1 MSLLLRADIALIV
14 VFVLGATL
22 TGLVC
27 RALLERNA
35 EHETRAQA
43 ELMMDSAFVAR
54 DYTSSEVAP
63 LQQAALNPTNLRDR
77 ATDWQADIIQRFRNK
92 PGEHEITGERDT
104 PMGRS
109 LYRVGSRP
117 AAIPRGG
124 PPIIAAVTAF

>member
-63 LQQAALNPTNLRDR
+63 LQQAALNPTNLRTAPPTGRPTSSNASATSQASTRSPASATLPWAARSIELEADR
-77 ATDWQADIIQRFRNK
+77 RRFLAAGR
-92 PGEHEITGERDT
+92 
-104 PMGRS
+104 RS
-109 LYRVGSRP
+109 LQQ
-117 AAIPRGG
+117 
-124 PPIIAAVTAF
+124 